1 MQELETRIKNIREKL
16 QKLGNDIHIRV
27 KSGYEIVVIAKGNKK
42 EEIKQ
47 IAFSKGKVEHH
58 DLFYNREGDF
68 TYGYFLYKIVL
79 K

>member
-1 MQELETRIKNIREKL
+1 MNDLETKAKSIREKL
-16 QKLGNDIHIRV
+16 QKLGDNIHIRV

-68 TYGYFLYKIVL
+68 TYGYFLYRIVL